1 MLYTAPTPLHPCSS
15 SASGH
20 SSTFPFQ
27 ASGSKPGAIL
37 SRRHTKCQETL
48 LLWFQGEM
56 LLASSW
62 ERPRHAARHPIMHR
76 KSSPFPPAKTHP
88 EQWSWGW
95 ETLLWVPGTL
105 TFSPKQPISRVCS
118 SHHLVTCEWLF
129 ERDVGKPWVC
139 GMGCPHASVRPPP
152 SDAWGGWEGSGS
164 QASSLTFQ
172 CGSHRK
178 LRTLHY
184 NLAFQ
189 VVTEGHLSRSG
200 DKIYFIRQFVSLM
213 NHFKYLDVQHE
224 DLCLLSCS
232 GSHKS

>member
-1 MLYTAPTPLHPCSS
+1 
-15 SASGH
+15 
-20 SSTFPFQ
+20 
-27 ASGSKPGAIL
+27 
-37 SRRHTKCQETL
+37 
-48 LLWFQGEM
+48 M

-76 KSSPFPPAKTHP
+76 KSSPFPSAKTHP

-152 SDAWGGWEGSGS
+152 QMPGVDEKAV
-164 QASSLTFQ
+164 AL
-172 CGSHRK
+172 K
-178 LRTLHY
+178 P
-184 NLAFQ
+184 A
-189 VVTEGHLSRSG
+189 LSRSNV
-200 DKIYFIRQFVSLM
+200 DLTEA
-213 NHFKYLDVQHE
+213 E
-224 DLCLLSCS
+224 DPPLQLGLP
-232 GSHKS
+232 SHYEGTSVKVRW